1 MLPALPVWGSVMRL
15 PPVPCHWDPLLGPA
29 WETEARAFLADQA
42 RRVGGVQVPEP
53 GAPRAE
59 LLAALERLRA
69 SAPLTARN
77 QALCDDFADAL
88 AALGS
93 LAHAEALEHACRT
106 YGFHPF
112 VLRGIDPLFSQTV
125 ANFPWASMV
134 GKWAS
139 GHKAQ
144 ETHPCRAD
152 EQPLLVEVSNPQVPS
167 GLTPLLVV
175 VPLGEAAG
183 VLPRALLSLR
193 PWGGS
198 TPLAL
203 GGKVTVAGQVWPLA
217 PEDWALWATGAER
230 SGELYEGCLWPRESI
245 SAGVRTTG

>member
-1 MLPALPVWGSVMRL
+1 MRL
-15 PPVPCHWDPLLGPA
+15 PPVPCHWDPVLGPA

-42 RRVGGVQVPEP
+42 RRLGSVVVPES
-53 GAPRAE
+53 GAPRQE
-59 LLAALERLRA
+59 LLSALEHLR
-69 SAPLTARN
+69 SQSSLSARN

-88 AALGS
+88 AALGT
-93 LAHAEALEHACRT
+93 LAHAEALEEACRT
-106 YGFHPF
+106 YAFHPF

-125 ANFPWASMV
+125 ANFPWASVV

-139 GHKAQ
+139 GQKAH

-152 EQPLLVEVSNPQVPS
+152 EQPLLVEVSNPLVPS

-175 VPLGEAAG
+175 VPLGEA
-183 VLPRALLSLR
+183 PRVMPGALLSLR

-203 GGKVTVAGQVWPLA
+203 GGKVTVTGQTWPLA
-217 PEDWALWATGAER
+217 PEDWALWAAGAER
-230 SGELYEGCLWPRESI
+230 AGDLYEGCLWPR
-245 SAGVRTTG
+245 